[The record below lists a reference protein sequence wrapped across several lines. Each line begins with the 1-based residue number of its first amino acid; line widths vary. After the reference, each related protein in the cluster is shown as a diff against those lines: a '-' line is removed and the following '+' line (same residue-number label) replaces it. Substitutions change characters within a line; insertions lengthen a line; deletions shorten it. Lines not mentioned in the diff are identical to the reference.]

1 MILVHRLKGEP
12 FVVNAD
18 LIESVEA
25 HPDTILR
32 LVDGRKAV
40 VAETPDEIIA
50 LVVAFRGA
58 IVRAA
63 DELRDDAG
71 ERRARPRGEAGDAS
85 RPKLTVLPS
94 DQGGAP

>member
-18 LIESVEA
+18 LIETVEA
-25 HPDTILR
+25 FPDTVLR

-40 VAETPDEIIA
+40 VAETPEEVID
-50 LVVAFRGA
+50 LVVAFRAA

-63 DELRDDAG
+63 DELREEG
-71 ERRARPRGEAGDAS
+71 SGPRRAT
-85 RPKLTVLPS
+85 LTVLPT
-94 DQGGAP
+94 DEGGES